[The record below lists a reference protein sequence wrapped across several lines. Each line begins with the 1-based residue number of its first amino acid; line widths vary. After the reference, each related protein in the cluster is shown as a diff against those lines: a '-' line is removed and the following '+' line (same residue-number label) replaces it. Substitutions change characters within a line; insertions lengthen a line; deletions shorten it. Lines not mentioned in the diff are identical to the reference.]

1 MANSSTVIPLVTP
14 SHAGLRLCWPKL
26 KPASSSFTH
35 WNKKKSAGARSGEQ
49 LDAVGG
55 DTVLG
60 DGGSV
65 DRSIVLV
72 DKPLLGDHLQSLDFH
87 LLHEVDQDLMM

>member
-1 MANSSTVIPLVTP
+1 VANSSTVIPLVTP
-14 SHAGLRLCWPKL
+14 SHAGLGLCWSKL

-55 DTVLG
+55 DTVLD